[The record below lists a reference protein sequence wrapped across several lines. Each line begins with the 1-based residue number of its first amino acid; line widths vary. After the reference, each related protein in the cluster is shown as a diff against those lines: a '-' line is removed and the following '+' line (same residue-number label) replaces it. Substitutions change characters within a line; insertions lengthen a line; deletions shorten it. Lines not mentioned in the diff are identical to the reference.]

1 MLNQK
6 NNRQLTAPIK
16 IRSSHQSDLRFVC
29 ALSRRN
35 MEKYTKEIWG
45 DWDGPRFKTSLN
57 LKRLKLIIKNGRR
70 AGFFDVE
77 NKGKESYLHNI
88 QLSRPLQGK
97 GLGKMLM
104 SKIEATEK
112 KAGTKKIVA
121 SVFKNNPAKEFYKKI
136 GYKIIKQEKGV
147 LTIVKD
153 L

>member
-6 NNRQLTAPIK
+6 NNKRLSALIK
-16 IRSSHQSDLRFVC
+16 IRSGNQADFRFIC

-45 DWDGPRFKTSLN
+45 NWDGSRFKANLN
-57 LKRLKLIIKNGRR
+57 PKRLKLVIKNGRR
-70 AGFFDVE
+70 AGFFDIE
-77 NKGKESYLHNI
+77 TKGAESYLHNI

-104 SKIEATEK
+104 SKIEAAEK
-112 KAGTKKIVA
+112 KAGAKKITA
-121 SVFKNNPAKEFYKKI
+121 NVFKNNPAKEFYKKI
-136 GYKIIKQEKGV
+136 GYKIIKQKGAV
-147 LTIVKD
+147 LTIGKD

>member
-1 MLNQK
+1 
-6 NNRQLTAPIK
+6 
-16 IRSSHQSDLRFVC
+16 
-29 ALSRRN
+29 
-35 MEKYTKEIWG
+35 
-45 DWDGPRFKTSLN
+45 
-57 LKRLKLIIKNGRR
+57 
-70 AGFFDVE
+70 
-77 NKGKESYLHNI
+77 
-88 QLSRPLQGK
+88 
-97 GLGKMLM
+97 MLM